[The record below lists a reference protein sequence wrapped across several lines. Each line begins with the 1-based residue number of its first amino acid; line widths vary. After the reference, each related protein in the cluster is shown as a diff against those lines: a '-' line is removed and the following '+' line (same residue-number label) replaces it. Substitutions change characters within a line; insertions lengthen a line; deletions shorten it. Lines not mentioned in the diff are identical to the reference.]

1 MDKLD
6 GENSQQNSIIKFK
19 EKHMLVLVTGG
30 AGRLGINVDKAF
42 LKNGYNVR
50 VFDLDTPGNRN
61 SIKRLKGKAEIQ
73 WGDVTNPDSVRQALA
88 GVDAV
93 VHMAGILPPVAY
105 EKPELAA
112 KVNVG
117 GTGIIVDLLKQT
129 GRHIPLVF
137 TSSVAAFGPTPDVCR
152 PLCPEQHD
160 ANPRGAY
167 GETKLQ
173 AENIIKESGM
183 DYAILRLTATMYLS
197 FSMSDLKRMFTVPLD
212 NRVEYCHPDDTASA
226 IVNAVKNFDA
236 VKGNILVISGGPEQ
250 RMLYR
255 DMIKAMLGVMG
266 LPVPPAR
273 KFTKEPYYLDWY
285 DTTKSQKLLSFQH
298 RSFADYI
305 KDYSKQLSRQYGPGF
320 IPFMRSFVSPL
331 FGKAIVQLF

>member
-1 MDKLD
+1 MR
-6 GENSQQNSIIKFK
+6 
-19 EKHMLVLVTGG
+19 VLITGG
-30 AGRLGINVDKAF
+30 AGRLGINVGKAF
-42 LKNGYNVR
+42 IKGGFPVR

-61 SIKRLKGKAEIQ
+61 SVKKLGGKTEIY
-73 WGDVTNPDSVRQALA
+73 WGDITRPDSVQKSLE

-117 GTGIIVDLLKQT
+117 GTRIVVDILKQT
-129 GRHIPLVF
+129 GRQIPFIF
-137 TSSVAAFGPTPDVCR
+137 TSSVAAFGPTPDVTK
-152 PLCPEQHD
+152 PLCPEKHD

-173 AENIIKESGM
+173 AENIIKESGI
-183 DYAILRLTATMYLS
+183 DYVILRLTATMYLN
-197 FSMSDLKRMFTVPLD
+197 FSVSDLKRMFTVPLN

-226 IVNAVKNFDA
+226 ILNAVKNFDS
-236 VKGNILVISGGPEQ
+236 VKGNTLVISGGPEE
-250 RMLYR
+250 RMLYK
-255 DMIKAMLGVMG
+255 DMIRRILGVMG
-266 LPVPPAR
+266 LPVPPAH

-285 DTTKSQKLLSFQH
+285 DTTRSQKLLNFQH

-305 KDYSKQLSRQYGPGF
+305 VDYSKQLAGQYGPGF
-320 IPFMRSFVSPL
+320 IPFMRRFVGPV
-331 FGKAIVQLF
+331 FGKAIVQFF

>member
-1 MDKLD
+1 MR
-6 GENSQQNSIIKFK
+6 
-19 EKHMLVLVTGG
+19 VLITGG
-30 AGRLGINVDKAF
+30 AGRLGINVGKAF
-42 LKNGYNVR
+42 IKGGFHVR

-61 SIKRLKGKAEIQ
+61 SVKRLSGKSEIY
-73 WGDVTNPDSVRQALA
+73 WGDITCPDSVQKALE

-117 GTGIIVDLLKQT
+117 GTRIIVDILKQT
-129 GRHIPLVF
+129 GRQIPFIF
-137 TSSVAAFGPTPDVCR
+137 TSSVAAFGPTPNVTE
-152 PLCPEQHD
+152 PLCPEEHD
-160 ANPRGAY
+160 ANPKGAY

-173 AENIIKESGM
+173 AENIIKESGI
-183 DYAILRLTATMYLS
+183 DYVILRLTATMYLN
-197 FSMSDLKRMFTVPLD
+197 FSVSDLKRMFTVPLN

-226 IVNAVKNFDA
+226 ILNAVKNFDS
-236 VKGNILVISGGPEQ
+236 VKGNTLVISGGPEE
-250 RMLYR
+250 RMLYK
-255 DMIKAMLGVMG
+255 DMIRRILGVMG

-285 DTTKSQKLLSFQH
+285 DTTKSQELLNFQH

-305 KDYSKQLSRQYGPGF
+305 VDYSKQLARQYGPGF
-320 IPFMRSFVSPL
+320 IPFMRRFVGPV
-331 FGKAIVQLF
+331 FGKAIVQFF